1 MSAARRSMSSSSSS
15 SSSEDGA
22 MSPVS
27 PVYGDRPRLPPPFDA
42 PPTRSTSTAPLRTST
57 LGPAASKFRAIAQRV
72 VHMQKSSAHF
82 NRAGAGAEP
91 GKSDPRCIAGVDPRR
106 FTAAQLY
113 GHMRARCDVT
123 VIDYNSVRSSSRTFD
138 NEGVRAWLA
147 HPEHARPAWSRVR
160 WIHVNGVDWDIL
172 AALAIQYDIH
182 PLALE
187 DILHSHSNSRSKSSY
202 FLRHLFLR
210 VMAHS
215 VADSVPTE
223 DGITDLPRSSSPDD
237 FDGDDVDASA
247 SRPTLFGLKGRSS
260 TSTRRRTDL
269 ESTQATFETGK
280 HWQNPDQDL
289 QRRAESA
296 ELRVIKQDEDR
307 VDVALNNLFILLWR
321 DGTVISIYA
330 KPGAD
335 YAAPILSRL
344 KMRDSI
350 LRSTADPS
358 LLVQSMLDL
367 LVDQALEVI
376 DRYHD
381 QLTKLEATVLVKPK
395 MATVRSLHILS
406 GDLALRKRSL
416 EPIKSLIYGLRRYDR
431 DRCDALESS
440 AMEYGQDE
448 PRKSAATGFMSHKA
462 KIYLADVHDHMDY
475 ILSSVDLFTTISENL
490 ISYTFNMSGYLT
502 NETMRILTLVTIIFL
517 PLTLLTGYFGM
528 NFEPFPA
535 VNKNSDLLF
544 WIIALPV
551 MVVIIPLFLW
561 SDIQRAVHYLR
572 KTTAAKKV
580 SSAIIAGRGRAFSSY
595 SRSATL

>member
-15 SSSEDGA
+15 SSSDDGA
-22 MSPVS
+22 MSPIS
-27 PVYGDRPRLPPPFDA
+27 PVYGDAPRFAPPFEA
-42 PPTRSTSTAPLRTST
+42 PPASRSTSTAPLRAST
-57 LGPAASKFRAIAQRV
+57 LGPAASRFRAIAQRV

-91 GKSDPRCIAGVDPRR
+91 GVDPRR

-113 GHMRARCDVT
+113 SHMRARCDVT

-172 AALAIQYDIH
+172 AALAIEYDIH

-187 DILHSHSNSRSKSSY
+187 DILHSHSSSRSKSSY

-215 VADSVPTE
+215 LADSVPDE
-223 DGITDLPRSSSPDD
+223 ERITDLPRSSSPDD
-237 FDGDDVDASA
+237 FDSNDVDGSA

-260 TSTRRRTDL
+260 TSTRRRTDV

-280 HWQNPDQDL
+280 HWQHPDQDL

-296 ELRVIKQDEDR
+296 GLRVIKQDEDR

-321 DGTVISIYA
+321 DGTVLSIYA

-335 YAAPILSRL
+335 YAAPIMSRL

-381 QLTKLEATVLVKPK
+381 QITKLEAAVLVKPK

-416 EPIKSLIYGLRRYDR
+416 EPIKSLIYGLRRYDS

-440 AMEYGQDE
+440 AMEYGQNE
-448 PRKSAATGFMSHKA
+448 PRKSRSAGTGFMSHKA

-561 SDIQRAVHYLR
+561 SDIQRAAHYLR

-580 SSAIIAGRGRAFSSY
+580 SSAIIAGRSF
-595 SRSATL
+595 SRSGTL